1 MWCPDGIGLG
11 IAGFGKFR
19 VVGMP
24 KFPLEGMGALSV
36 VRPLAGGK
44 RVVPAPQIIVVV
56 VEYNIIYI
64 IIIVGAVGP
73 RPRYNPLFFTV
84 YSLHDLAKRM
94 VS

>member
-1 MWCPDGIGLG
+1 MERG
-11 IAGFGKFR
+11 
-19 VVGMP
+19 
-24 KFPLEGMGALSV
+24 GAW
-36 VRPLAGGK
+36 VR
-44 RVVPAPQIIVVV
+44 IVV

-73 RPRYNPLFFTV
+73 RRLYNPLFFTV

>member
-1 MWCPDGIGLG
+1 
-11 IAGFGKFR
+11 
-19 VVGMP
+19 MP
-24 KFPLEGMGALSV
+24 SSLSS
-36 VRPLAGGK
+36 A
-44 RVVPAPQIIVVV
+44 AAAAAVVV

-73 RPRYNPLFFTV
+73 RLRYNPLFFTV